1 MVAKILDHNNKELK
15 QARTTAT
22 TTGTAKKNDRFIL
35 AKQQLCTCI
44 TLFFSSDIGLPNFTR
59 PLYELV
65 NTAQKFS
72 FSVSLNSD
80 TVLSDSTPD
89 ECANM

>member
-15 QARTTAT
+15 QTRTTAT
-22 TTGTAKKNDRFIL
+22 TTRTEKKKKLGLYKQNNNFAL
-35 AKQQLCTCI
+35 ASR
-44 TLFFSSDIGLPNFTR
+44 FFSSDMGLPNFTR

-80 TVLSDSTPD
+80 TVLLDSTPD
-89 ECANM
+89 NFANI